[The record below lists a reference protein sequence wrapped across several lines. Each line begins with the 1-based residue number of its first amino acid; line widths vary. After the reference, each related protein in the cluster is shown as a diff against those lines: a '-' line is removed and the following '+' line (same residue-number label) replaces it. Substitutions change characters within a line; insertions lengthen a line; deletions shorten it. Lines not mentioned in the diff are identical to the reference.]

1 MSKDKNTRL
10 ISALHKVAEMVGTRK
25 EVNGNDIGLGMQL
38 QYNRCMEEVRIV
50 TDGLFRV
57 VVMGTFTSGKSTLIN
72 ALLGSRILPESALPS
87 TAILTFIQF
96 GYDTDDVEIHYRDI
110 VNEDGNVTK
119 GAVEHI
125 SKEKFMQ
132 TYHYD
137 IADTEKLSQMG
148 GIPRFKKVAYSIVR
162 CSLPLVQDGVSIV
175 DTPGL
180 EDKDVATELA
190 LDIAAKAQAI
200 IYVCGERGFAE
211 ADREYFEENFKG
223 NSGNV
228 FFILNKMDNITSDLQ
243 RKQAIGRVRY
253 DVKGCFV
260 KADGSVDEALMSK
273 RVFGL
278 SSLLALDTRRGMTFD
293 EDLQKDVPL
302 SEEKQ
307 TMKLQRSQ
315 FLPFEEALQEF
326 LTTDERC
333 IAQYGKVFRTLL
345 STYNEAVEK
354 VREDL
359 AVYEHEDNLTNE
371 QKADCQ
377 RIINEIETGLSATE
391 AAFDNCTLKLQNTL
405 ALLIRNAIDSV
416 DSTWEMDLAT
426 LHEKIRFGMKDYLS
440 LAVSNIN
447 VFKSKDERTEDM
459 KRLLQPFSQIIAE
472 HISDK
477 IDRFME
483 ANKTVLQNAI
493 MEAEQNVNTNLAN
506 VSNLFSQLGDTLT
519 EMPEMGKQEDQDW
532 LQAVISYCVG
542 DASAIVKN
550 CAGGHTAWL
559 EFIRKAMFNGVWQWM
574 VIQIVTGGWGV
585 IICGLIEWLQI
596 KNGKNEMVDRMLTDS
611 KNAALKEI
619 HAKLDERLRN
629 MNTSIAIKMNEVK
642 NAKCG
647 ESRQRLNDE
656 KGRLEEI
663 ERNMNDNQF
672 NAEQERKRTTSIL
685 ASMASEIKSCYLD
698 VFGIPYAEELQQYK
712 IEHLWK
718 EKRYLRNNGTAY
730 KK

>member
-38 QYNRCMEEVRIV
+38 QYNRCMEEARIV

-119 GAVEHI
+119 GTVEHI
-125 SKEKFMQ
+125 SKENFIQ

-137 IADTEKLSQMG
+137 IADTEKLSQTG
-148 GIPRFKKVAYSIVR
+148 SIPRFKKVAYSIVR
-162 CSLPLVQDGVSIV
+162 CSLPLVQYGVSIV

-223 NSGNV
+223 NPGNV
-228 FFILNKMDNITSDLQ
+228 FFILNKLDNITSDIQ
-243 RKQAIGRVRY
+243 RKQALDRVRY

-278 SSLLALDTRRGMTFD
+278 SSLLALDARRGMTFD

-345 STYNEAVEK
+345 CTYNDAVEK

-416 DSTWEMDLAT
+416 DSTWEVDLAT

-559 EFIRKAMFNGVWQWM
+559 EFIRKAVFNGVWQWM

-619 HAKLDERLRN
+619 HAKLDKRLRN

-698 VFGIPYAEELQQYK
+698 VFGIPYAEELAT
-712 IEHLWK
+712 I
-718 EKRYLRNNGTAY
+718 
-730 KK
+730 

>member
-10 ISALHKVAEMVGTRK
+10 ISALHKVAEMVGARK
-25 EVNGNDIGLGMQL
+25 GVNGNNIGLGMQL
-38 QYNRCMEEVRIV
+38 QYNRCMEEARMV

-96 GYDTDDVEIHYRDI
+96 GCDTDDVEIHYRDI

-260 KADGSVDEALMSK
+260 KADGSVDEALMSI

-278 SSLLALDTRRGMTFD
+278 SSLLALDARRGMTFD

-345 STYNEAVEK
+345 CTYNDAVEK

-377 RIINEIETGLSATE
+377 RIINEIETGLPATE

-559 EFIRKAMFNGVWQWM
+559 EFIRKAVFNGVWQWM

-698 VFGIPYAEELQQYK
+698 VFGIPYAEELAT
-712 IEHLWK
+712 I
-718 EKRYLRNNGTAY
+718 
-730 KK
+730 

>member
-10 ISALHKVAEMVGTRK
+10 ISALHKVAEMVGARK
-25 EVNGNDIGLGMQL
+25 EVNGNNIGLGMQL
-38 QYNRCMEEVRIV
+38 QYNRCMEEARMV

-57 VVMGTFTSGKSTLIN
+57 VVMGTFTSGKSSLIN

-96 GYDTDDVEIHYRDI
+96 GCDTEDVEIHYRDI

-119 GAVEHI
+119 GAMEHI

-190 LDIAAKAQAI
+190 LDIAAKAQTI

-211 ADREYFEENFKG
+211 TDREYFEENFKG

-228 FFILNKMDNITSDLQ
+228 FFILNKMDNITSDIQ

-260 KADGSVDEALMSK
+260 KADGFVDEALMSK

-278 SSLLALDTRRGMTFD
+278 SSLLALDARRGMTFD

-333 IAQYGKVFRTLL
+333 LAQYGKVFRTLL
-345 STYNEAVEK
+345 CTYNDAVEK
-354 VREDL
+354 VRDDL

-371 QKADCQ
+371 QKAECQ

-440 LAVSNIN
+440 LAASNIN

-472 HISDK
+472 HISYK

-493 MEAEQNVNTNLAN
+493 SEAERNVNTNLAN

-559 EFIRKAMFNGVWQWM
+559 EFIRKAVFNGVWQWM

-596 KNGKNEMVDRMLTDS
+596 KNGKNEMVDRMFTDS

-656 KGRLEEI
+656 KSRLEEI

-698 VFGIPYAEELQQYK
+698 VFGIPYAEELAT
-712 IEHLWK
+712 I
-718 EKRYLRNNGTAY
+718 
-730 KK
+730 

>member
-10 ISALHKVAEMVGTRK
+10 ISALHKVAEMVGARK
-25 EVNGNDIGLGMQL
+25 EVNGNNIGLGMQL
-38 QYNRCMEEVRIV
+38 QYNRCMEEARMV

-72 ALLGSRILPESALPS
+72 ALLGSRILPELALPS

-96 GYDTDDVEIHYRDI
+96 GCDIDDVEIHYRDI

-278 SSLLALDTRRGMTFD
+278 SSLLALDARRGMTFD

-333 IAQYGKVFRTLL
+333 LAQYGKVFRTLL
-345 STYNEAVEK
+345 CTYNDAVEK

-559 EFIRKAMFNGVWQWM
+559 EFIRKAVFNGVWQWM

-619 HAKLDERLRN
+619 HTKLDERLHE
-629 MNTSIAIKMNEVK
+629 MNANIAIKVNEVK
-642 NAKCG
+642 SAKCG
-647 ESRQRLNDE
+647 ESRQRLTDE
-656 KGRLEEI
+656 RLRLVEI
-663 ERNMNDNQF
+663 ERNINDNHF
-672 NAEQERKRTTSIL
+672 NADYERQRTTGIL
-685 ASMASEIKSCYLD
+685 TTMTSEIKCCYLD
-698 VFGIPYAEELQQYK
+698 VFGIPYAEELAT
-712 IEHLWK
+712 L
-718 EKRYLRNNGTAY
+718 
-730 KK
+730 

>member
-10 ISALHKVAEMVGTRK
+10 ISALHKVAEMVGARK
-25 EVNGNDIGLGMQL
+25 EVNGNNIGLGMQL
-38 QYNRCMEEVRIV
+38 QYNRCMEEARMV

-57 VVMGTFTSGKSTLIN
+57 VVMGTFTSGKSSLIN

-96 GYDTDDVEIHYRDI
+96 GCDTEDVEIHYRDI

-119 GAVEHI
+119 GAMEHI

-190 LDIAAKAQAI
+190 LDIAAKAQTI

-211 ADREYFEENFKG
+211 TDREYFEENFKG

-228 FFILNKMDNITSDLQ
+228 FFILNKMDNITSDIQ
-243 RKQAIGRVRY
+243 RKQAIDRVRY

-278 SSLLALDTRRGMTFD
+278 SSLLALDARRGMTFD

-333 IAQYGKVFRTLL
+333 LAQYGKVFRTLL
-345 STYNEAVEK
+345 CTYNDAVEK
-354 VREDL
+354 VRDDL

-371 QKADCQ
+371 QKAECQ

-405 ALLIRNAIDSV
+405 GLLIRNAIDSV

-440 LAVSNIN
+440 LAASNIN

-472 HISDK
+472 HISYK

-493 MEAEQNVNTNLAN
+493 SEAERNVNTNLAN

-559 EFIRKAMFNGVWQWM
+559 EFIRKAVFNGVWQWM

-596 KNGKNEMVDRMLTDS
+596 KNGKNEMVDRMFTDS

-656 KGRLEEI
+656 KSRLEEI

-698 VFGIPYAEELQQYK
+698 VFGIPYAEELAT
-712 IEHLWK
+712 I
-718 EKRYLRNNGTAY
+718 
-730 KK
+730 

>member
-10 ISALHKVAEMVGTRK
+10 ISVLHKVAEMVGIRK

-38 QYNRCMEEVRIV
+38 QYNRCMEEARIV

-119 GAVEHI
+119 GTVEHI
-125 SKEKFMQ
+125 SKENFIQ

-137 IADTEKLSQMG
+137 IADNEKLSQTG
-148 GIPRFKKVAYSIVR
+148 SIPRFKKVAYSIVR

-223 NSGNV
+223 NPGNV
-228 FFILNKMDNITSDLQ
+228 FFILNKMDNITSDIQ
-243 RKQAIGRVRY
+243 RKQALDRVRY

-278 SSLLALDTRRGMTFD
+278 SSLLAQDARRGMTFD

-345 STYNEAVEK
+345 CTYNDAVEK

-559 EFIRKAMFNGVWQWM
+559 EFIRKAVFNGVWQWM

-647 ESRQRLNDE
+647 ENRQRLNDE
-656 KGRLEEI
+656 KGRMEEI

-672 NAEQERKRTTSIL
+672 NAERERKRTTSIL

-698 VFGIPYAEELQQYK
+698 VFGIPYAEELAT
-712 IEHLWK
+712 I
-718 EKRYLRNNGTAY
+718 
-730 KK
+730 

>member
-10 ISALHKVAEMVGTRK
+10 ISALHKVAEMVGARK
-25 EVNGNDIGLGMQL
+25 EVNGNNIGLGMQL
-38 QYNRCMEEVRIV
+38 QYNRCMEEARMV

-57 VVMGTFTSGKSTLIN
+57 VVMGTFTSGKSSLIN

-96 GYDTDDVEIHYRDI
+96 GCDTEDVEIHYRDI

-119 GAVEHI
+119 GAMKHI

-190 LDIAAKAQAI
+190 LDIAAKAQTI

-211 ADREYFEENFKG
+211 TDREYFEENFKG

-228 FFILNKMDNITSDLQ
+228 FFILNKMDNITSDIQ
-243 RKQAIGRVRY
+243 RKQAIDRVRY

-278 SSLLALDTRRGMTFD
+278 SSLLALDARRGMTFD

-333 IAQYGKVFRTLL
+333 LAQYGKVFRTLL
-345 STYNEAVEK
+345 CTYNDAVEK
-354 VREDL
+354 VRDDL

-371 QKADCQ
+371 QKAECQ

-440 LAVSNIN
+440 LAASNIN

-472 HISDK
+472 HISYK

-493 MEAEQNVNTNLAN
+493 SEAERNVNTNLAN

-559 EFIRKAMFNGVWQWM
+559 EFIRKAVFNGVWQWM

-596 KNGKNEMVDRMLTDS
+596 KNGKNEMVDRMFTDS

-656 KGRLEEI
+656 KSRLEEI

-698 VFGIPYAEELQQYK
+698 VFGIPYAEELAT
-712 IEHLWK
+712 I
-718 EKRYLRNNGTAY
+718 
-730 KK
+730 

>member
-38 QYNRCMEEVRIV
+38 QYNRCMEEARIV

-125 SKEKFMQ
+125 SKENFMQ

-137 IADTEKLSQMG
+137 IADTEKLSQTG
-148 GIPRFKKVAYSIVR
+148 SIPRFKKVAYSIVR
-162 CSLPLVQDGVSIV
+162 CSLPLVQYGVSIV

-223 NSGNV
+223 NPGNV
-228 FFILNKMDNITSDLQ
+228 FFILNKLDNITSDIQ
-243 RKQAIGRVRY
+243 RKQALDRVRY

-278 SSLLALDTRRGMTFD
+278 SSLLALDARRGMTFD

-333 IAQYGKVFRTLL
+333 LAQYGKVFRTLL
-345 STYNEAVEK
+345 YTYNDAVEK

-559 EFIRKAMFNGVWQWM
+559 EFIRKAVFNGVWQWM

-698 VFGIPYAEELQQYK
+698 VFGIPYAEELAT
-712 IEHLWK
+712 I
-718 EKRYLRNNGTAY
+718 
-730 KK
+730 

>member
-10 ISALHKVAEMVGTRK
+10 ISVLHKVAEMVGIRK

-38 QYNRCMEEVRIV
+38 QYNRCMEEARIV

-119 GAVEHI
+119 GTVEHI
-125 SKEKFMQ
+125 SKENFIQ

-137 IADTEKLSQMG
+137 IADNEKLSQTG
-148 GIPRFKKVAYSIVR
+148 SIPRFKKVAYSIVR

-223 NSGNV
+223 NPGNV
-228 FFILNKMDNITSDLQ
+228 FFILNKMDNITSDIQ
-243 RKQAIGRVRY
+243 RKQALDRVRY

-278 SSLLALDTRRGMTFD
+278 SSLLALDARRGMTFD

-345 STYNEAVEK
+345 CTYNDAVEK

-447 VFKSKDERTEDM
+447 VFKSKDERTKDM

-483 ANKTVLQNAI
+483 ANKTVLQNVI

-506 VSNLFSQLGDTLT
+506 VSNLLSQLGDTLT

-559 EFIRKAMFNGVWQWM
+559 EFIRKAVFNGVWQWM

-647 ESRQRLNDE
+647 ENRQRLNDE
-656 KGRLEEI
+656 KGRMEEI

-672 NAEQERKRTTSIL
+672 NAERERKRTTSIL

-698 VFGIPYAEELQQYK
+698 VFGIPYAEELAT
-712 IEHLWK
+712 I
-718 EKRYLRNNGTAY
+718 
-730 KK
+730 

>member
-10 ISALHKVAEMVGTRK
+10 ISVLHKVAEMVGIRK

-38 QYNRCMEEVRIV
+38 QYNRCMEEARIV

-119 GAVEHI
+119 GTVEHI
-125 SKEKFMQ
+125 SKENFIQ

-137 IADTEKLSQMG
+137 IADNEKLSQTG
-148 GIPRFKKVAYSIVR
+148 SIPRFKKVAYSIVR

-223 NSGNV
+223 NPGNV
-228 FFILNKMDNITSDLQ
+228 FFILNKMDNITSDIQ
-243 RKQAIGRVRY
+243 RKQALDRVRY

-278 SSLLALDTRRGMTFD
+278 SSLLALDARRGMTFD

-315 FLPFEEALQEF
+315 FLPFEEALLEF

-345 STYNEAVEK
+345 CTYNDAVEK

-559 EFIRKAMFNGVWQWM
+559 EFIRKAVFNGVWQWM

-647 ESRQRLNDE
+647 ENRQRLNDE
-656 KGRLEEI
+656 KGRMEEI

-672 NAEQERKRTTSIL
+672 NAERERKRTTSIL

-698 VFGIPYAEELQQYK
+698 VFGIPYAEELAT
-712 IEHLWK
+712 I
-718 EKRYLRNNGTAY
+718 
-730 KK
+730 

>member
-38 QYNRCMEEVRIV
+38 QYNRCMEEARIV

-125 SKEKFMQ
+125 SKENFMQ

-137 IADTEKLSQMG
+137 IADTEKLSQTG
-148 GIPRFKKVAYSIVR
+148 SIPRFKKVAYSIVR
-162 CSLPLVQDGVSIV
+162 CSLPLVQYGVSIV

-223 NSGNV
+223 NPGNV
-228 FFILNKMDNITSDLQ
+228 FFILNKLDNITSDIQ
-243 RKQAIGRVRY
+243 RKQALDRVRY

-278 SSLLALDTRRGMTFD
+278 SSLLALDARRGMTFD

-333 IAQYGKVFRTLL
+333 LAQYGKVFRTLL
-345 STYNEAVEK
+345 CTYNDAVEK

-416 DSTWEMDLAT
+416 DSTWEMDLTT

-559 EFIRKAMFNGVWQWM
+559 EFIRKAVFNGVWQWM

-698 VFGIPYAEELQQYK
+698 VFGIPYAEELAT
-712 IEHLWK
+712 I
-718 EKRYLRNNGTAY
+718 
-730 KK
+730 

>member
-38 QYNRCMEEVRIV
+38 QYNRCMEEARIV

-125 SKEKFMQ
+125 SKENFMQ

-137 IADTEKLSQMG
+137 IADTEKLSQTG
-148 GIPRFKKVAYSIVR
+148 SIPRFKKVAYSIVR
-162 CSLPLVQDGVSIV
+162 CSLPLVQYGVSIV

-200 IYVCGERGFAE
+200 IYVCGERGLAE

-278 SSLLALDTRRGMTFD
+278 SSLLALDARRGMTFD

-333 IAQYGKVFRTLL
+333 LAQYGKVFRTLL
-345 STYNEAVEK
+345 CTYNDAVEK

-559 EFIRKAMFNGVWQWM
+559 VFIRKAVFNGVWQWM

-698 VFGIPYAEELQQYK
+698 VFGIPYAEELAT
-712 IEHLWK
+712 I
-718 EKRYLRNNGTAY
+718 
-730 KK
+730 

>member
-1 MSKDKNTRL
+1 
-10 ISALHKVAEMVGTRK
+10 
-25 EVNGNDIGLGMQL
+25 
-38 QYNRCMEEVRIV
+38 
-50 TDGLFRV
+50 
-57 VVMGTFTSGKSTLIN
+57 
-72 ALLGSRILPESALPS
+72 
-87 TAILTFIQF
+87 
-96 GYDTDDVEIHYRDI
+96 
-110 VNEDGNVTK
+110 
-119 GAVEHI
+119 
-125 SKEKFMQ
+125 
-132 TYHYD
+132 
-137 IADTEKLSQMG
+137 
-148 GIPRFKKVAYSIVR
+148 
-162 CSLPLVQDGVSIV
+162 
-175 DTPGL
+175 
-180 EDKDVATELA
+180 
-190 LDIAAKAQAI
+190 
-200 IYVCGERGFAE
+200 
-211 ADREYFEENFKG
+211 
-223 NSGNV
+223 
-228 FFILNKMDNITSDLQ
+228 
-243 RKQAIGRVRY
+243 
-253 DVKGCFV
+253 
-260 KADGSVDEALMSK
+260 MSK

-278 SSLLALDTRRGMTFD
+278 SSLLALDARRGMTFD

-345 STYNEAVEK
+345 CTYNDAVEK

-377 RIINEIETGLSATE
+377 RIINEIETGLPATE

-559 EFIRKAMFNGVWQWM
+559 EFIRKAVFNGVWQWM

-698 VFGIPYAEELQQYK
+698 VFGIPYAEELAT
-712 IEHLWK
+712 I
-718 EKRYLRNNGTAY
+718 
-730 KK
+730 

>member
-38 QYNRCMEEVRIV
+38 QYNRCMEEARIV

-125 SKEKFMQ
+125 SKENFMQ

-137 IADTEKLSQMG
+137 IADTEKLSQTG
-148 GIPRFKKVAYSIVR
+148 SIPRFKKVAYSIVR
-162 CSLPLVQDGVSIV
+162 CSLPLVQYGVSIV

-223 NSGNV
+223 NPGNV
-228 FFILNKMDNITSDLQ
+228 FFILNKLDNITSDIQ
-243 RKQAIGRVRY
+243 RKQALDRVRY

-278 SSLLALDTRRGMTFD
+278 SSLLALDARRGMTFD

-345 STYNEAVEK
+345 STYNEAVDK
-354 VREDL
+354 VRENL
-359 AVYEHEDNLTNE
+359 AVYEHEDKLTNE
-371 QKADCQ
+371 QKAECQ
-377 RIINEIETGLSATE
+377 SIINEIETGLSATE

-416 DSTWEMDLAT
+416 DSTWEVDLAT

-559 EFIRKAMFNGVWQWM
+559 EFIRKAVFNGVWQWM

-698 VFGIPYAEELQQYK
+698 VFGIPYAEELAT
-712 IEHLWK
+712 I
-718 EKRYLRNNGTAY
+718 
-730 KK
+730 

>member
-38 QYNRCMEEVRIV
+38 QYNRCMEEARIV

-125 SKEKFMQ
+125 SKENFIQ

-137 IADTEKLSQMG
+137 IADTEKLSQTG
-148 GIPRFKKVAYSIVR
+148 SIPRFKKVAYSIVR

-228 FFILNKMDNITSDLQ
+228 FFILNKMDNITSDIQ
-243 RKQAIGRVRY
+243 RKQAIGMVRY

-278 SSLLALDTRRGMTFD
+278 SSLLALDARRGMTFD

-333 IAQYGKVFRTLL
+333 LAQYGKVFRTLL
-345 STYNEAVEK
+345 CTYNDAVEK

-559 EFIRKAMFNGVWQWM
+559 EFIRKAVFNGVWQWM

-698 VFGIPYAEELQQYK
+698 VFGIPYAEELAT
-712 IEHLWK
+712 I
-718 EKRYLRNNGTAY
+718 
-730 KK
+730 

>member
-10 ISALHKVAEMVGTRK
+10 ISALHKVAEMVGARK

-96 GYDTDDVEIHYRDI
+96 GCDTDDVEIHYRDI

-223 NSGNV
+223 NPGNV

-278 SSLLALDTRRGMTFD
+278 SSLLALDARRGMTFD

-345 STYNEAVEK
+345 CTYNDAVEK

-559 EFIRKAMFNGVWQWM
+559 EFIRKAVFNGVWQWM

-698 VFGIPYAEELQQYK
+698 VFGIPYAEELAT
-712 IEHLWK
+712 I
-718 EKRYLRNNGTAY
+718 
-730 KK
+730 

>member
-38 QYNRCMEEVRIV
+38 QYNRCMEEARIV

-125 SKEKFMQ
+125 SKENFMQ

-137 IADTEKLSQMG
+137 IADTEKLSQTG
-148 GIPRFKKVAYSIVR
+148 SIPRFKKVAYSIVR
-162 CSLPLVQDGVSIV
+162 YSLPLVQYGVSIV

-211 ADREYFEENFKG
+211 ADREFFEENFKG

-278 SSLLALDTRRGMTFD
+278 SSLLALDARRGMTFD

-333 IAQYGKVFRTLL
+333 LAQYGKVFRTLL
-345 STYNEAVEK
+345 CTYNDAVEK

-391 AAFDNCTLKLQNTL
+391 TAFDNCTLKLQNTL

-416 DSTWEMDLAT
+416 DSTWEVDLAT

-559 EFIRKAMFNGVWQWM
+559 VFIRKAVFNGVWQWM

-698 VFGIPYAEELQQYK
+698 VFGIPYAEELAT
-712 IEHLWK
+712 I
-718 EKRYLRNNGTAY
+718 
-730 KK
+730 

>member
-10 ISALHKVAEMVGTRK
+10 ISALHKVAEMVGARK

-38 QYNRCMEEVRIV
+38 QYNRCMEEARVV

-96 GYDTDDVEIHYRDI
+96 GCDTDDVEIHYRDI

-162 CSLPLVQDGVSIV
+162 CSLTLVQDGVSIV

-278 SSLLALDTRRGMTFD
+278 SSLLALDARRGMTFD

-315 FLPFEEALQEF
+315 FLPFEEALHEF

-333 IAQYGKVFRTLL
+333 LAQYGKVFRTLL
-345 STYNEAVEK
+345 CTYNDAVEK

-559 EFIRKAMFNGVWQWM
+559 EFIRKAVFNGVWQWM

-647 ESRQRLNDE
+647 ENRQRLNDE

-672 NAEQERKRTTSIL
+672 NAERERKRTTSIL

-698 VFGIPYAEELQQYK
+698 VFGIPYAEELAT
-712 IEHLWK
+712 I
-718 EKRYLRNNGTAY
+718 
-730 KK
+730 

>member
-1 MSKDKNTRL
+1 
-10 ISALHKVAEMVGTRK
+10 
-25 EVNGNDIGLGMQL
+25 
-38 QYNRCMEEVRIV
+38 
-50 TDGLFRV
+50 
-57 VVMGTFTSGKSTLIN
+57 
-72 ALLGSRILPESALPS
+72 
-87 TAILTFIQF
+87 
-96 GYDTDDVEIHYRDI
+96 
-110 VNEDGNVTK
+110 
-119 GAVEHI
+119 
-125 SKEKFMQ
+125 MQ

-278 SSLLALDTRRGMTFD
+278 SSLLALDARRGMTFD

-345 STYNEAVEK
+345 CTYNDAVEK

-377 RIINEIETGLSATE
+377 RIINEIETGLPATE

-559 EFIRKAMFNGVWQWM
+559 EFIRKAVFNGVWQWM

-698 VFGIPYAEELQQYK
+698 VFGIPYAEELAT
-712 IEHLWK
+712 I
-718 EKRYLRNNGTAY
+718 
-730 KK
+730 

>member
-38 QYNRCMEEVRIV
+38 QYNRCMEEARIV

-125 SKEKFMQ
+125 SKENFMQ

-137 IADTEKLSQMG
+137 ITDTEKLSQTG
-148 GIPRFKKVAYSIVR
+148 SIPRFKKVAYSIVR
-162 CSLPLVQDGVSIV
+162 CSLPLVQYGVSIV

-278 SSLLALDTRRGMTFD
+278 SSLLALDARRGMTFD

-333 IAQYGKVFRTLL
+333 LAQYGKVFRTLL
-345 STYNEAVEK
+345 CTYNDAVEK

-559 EFIRKAMFNGVWQWM
+559 EFIRKAVFNGVWQWM

-698 VFGIPYAEELQQYK
+698 VFGIPYAEELAT
-712 IEHLWK
+712 I
-718 EKRYLRNNGTAY
+718 
-730 KK
+730 

>member
-10 ISALHKVAEMVGTRK
+10 ISALHKVAEMVGARK
-25 EVNGNDIGLGMQL
+25 EVNGNNIGLGMQL
-38 QYNRCMEEVRIV
+38 QYNRCMEEARMV

-96 GYDTDDVEIHYRDI
+96 GCDTDDVEIHYRDI

-278 SSLLALDTRRGMTFD
+278 SSLLALDARRGMTFD

-345 STYNEAVEK
+345 CTYNDAVEK

-377 RIINEIETGLSATE
+377 RIINEIETGLPATE

-532 LQAVISYCVG
+532 LQAVISCCVG

-559 EFIRKAMFNGVWQWM
+559 EFIRKAVFNGVWQWM

-596 KNGKNEMVDRMLTDS
+596 KNGKNEMVDRVLTDS

-698 VFGIPYAEELQQYK
+698 VFGIPYAEELAT
-712 IEHLWK
+712 I
-718 EKRYLRNNGTAY
+718 
-730 KK
+730 

>member
-10 ISALHKVAEMVGTRK
+10 ISALHKVAEMVGARK
-25 EVNGNDIGLGMQL
+25 EVNGNNIGLGMQL
-38 QYNRCMEEVRIV
+38 QYNRCMEEARMV

-96 GYDTDDVEIHYRDI
+96 GCDTDDVEIHYRDI

-148 GIPRFKKVAYSIVR
+148 GIPHFKKVAYSIVR

-260 KADGSVDEALMSK
+260 KADGSVDAALMSK

-278 SSLLALDTRRGMTFD
+278 SSLLALDARRGMTFD

-345 STYNEAVEK
+345 CTYNDAVEK

-377 RIINEIETGLSATE
+377 RIINEIETGLPATE

-559 EFIRKAMFNGVWQWM
+559 EFIRKAVFNGVWQWM

-672 NAEQERKRTTSIL
+672 NAEQERKRTTSTL

-698 VFGIPYAEELQQYK
+698 VFGIPYAEELAT
-712 IEHLWK
+712 I
-718 EKRYLRNNGTAY
+718 
-730 KK
+730 

>member
-38 QYNRCMEEVRIV
+38 QYNRCMEEARIV

-96 GYDTDDVEIHYRDI
+96 GCDTEDVEIHYRDI

-119 GAVEHI
+119 GAMEHI

-190 LDIAAKAQAI
+190 LDIAAKAQTI

-211 ADREYFEENFKG
+211 TDREYFEENFKG

-228 FFILNKMDNITSDLQ
+228 FFILNKMDNITSDIQ

-278 SSLLALDTRRGMTFD
+278 SSLLALDARRGMTFD

-333 IAQYGKVFRTLL
+333 LAQYGKVFRTLL
-345 STYNEAVEK
+345 CTYNDAVEK
-354 VREDL
+354 VRDDL

-391 AAFDNCTLKLQNTL
+391 VAFDNCTLKLQNTL

-493 MEAEQNVNTNLAN
+493 MEAERNVNTNLAN

-559 EFIRKAMFNGVWQWM
+559 EFIRKAVFNGVWQWM

-596 KNGKNEMVDRMLTDS
+596 KNGKNEMVDRMFTDS

-656 KGRLEEI
+656 KSRLEEI

-698 VFGIPYAEELQQYK
+698 VFGIPYAEELAT
-712 IEHLWK
+712 I
-718 EKRYLRNNGTAY
+718 
-730 KK
+730 

>member
-10 ISALHKVAEMVGTRK
+10 ISALHKVAEMVGARK
-25 EVNGNDIGLGMQL
+25 EVNGNNIGLGMQL
-38 QYNRCMEEVRIV
+38 QYNRCMEEARMV

-96 GYDTDDVEIHYRDI
+96 GCDIDDVEIHYRDI

-278 SSLLALDTRRGMTFD
+278 SSLLALDARRGMTFD

-333 IAQYGKVFRTLL
+333 LAQYGKVFRTLL
-345 STYNEAVEK
+345 CTYNDAVEK

-559 EFIRKAMFNGVWQWM
+559 EFIRKAVFNGVWQWM

-596 KNGKNEMVDRMLTDS
+596 KNGKNEMVDRMFTDS

-672 NAEQERKRTTSIL
+672 NAEQERKRTTRIL

-698 VFGIPYAEELQQYK
+698 VFGIPYAEELAT
-712 IEHLWK
+712 I
-718 EKRYLRNNGTAY
+718 
-730 KK
+730 

>member
-10 ISALHKVAEMVGTRK
+10 ISALHKVAEMVGARK
-25 EVNGNDIGLGMQL
+25 EVNGNNIGLGMQL
-38 QYNRCMEEVRIV
+38 QYNRCMEEARMV

-96 GYDTDDVEIHYRDI
+96 GCDIDDVEIHYRDI

-278 SSLLALDTRRGMTFD
+278 SSLLALDARRGMTFD

-333 IAQYGKVFRTLL
+333 LAQYGKVFRTLL
-345 STYNEAVEK
+345 CTYNDAVEK

-559 EFIRKAMFNGVWQWM
+559 EFIRKAVFNGVWQWM

-619 HAKLDERLRN
+619 HTKLDERLHE
-629 MNTSIAIKMNEVK
+629 MNANIAIKVNEVK
-642 NAKCG
+642 SAKCG
-647 ESRQRLNDE
+647 ESRQRLTDE
-656 KGRLEEI
+656 RLRLAEI
-663 ERNMNDNQF
+663 ERNINDNHF
-672 NAEQERKRTTSIL
+672 NADHERQRTTGIL
-685 ASMASEIKSCYLD
+685 TTMASEIKCCYLD
-698 VFGIPYAEELQQYK
+698 VFGIPYAEELAT
-712 IEHLWK
+712 L
-718 EKRYLRNNGTAY
+718 
-730 KK
+730 

>member
-38 QYNRCMEEVRIV
+38 QYNRCMEEARIV

-125 SKEKFMQ
+125 SKENFMQ

-137 IADTEKLSQMG
+137 IADTEKLSQTG
-148 GIPRFKKVAYSIVR
+148 SIPRFKKVAYSIVR
-162 CSLPLVQDGVSIV
+162 CSLPLVQYGVSIV

-223 NSGNV
+223 NPGNV
-228 FFILNKMDNITSDLQ
+228 FFILNKLDNITSDIQ
-243 RKQAIGRVRY
+243 RKQALDRVRY

-278 SSLLALDTRRGMTFD
+278 SSLLALDARRGMTFD

-333 IAQYGKVFRTLL
+333 LAQYGKVFRTLL
-345 STYNEAVEK
+345 CTYNDAVEK

-559 EFIRKAMFNGVWQWM
+559 EFIRKAVFNGVWQWM

-585 IICGLIEWLQI
+585 IICGLLEWLQI

-698 VFGIPYAEELQQYK
+698 VFGIPYAEELAT
-712 IEHLWK
+712 I
-718 EKRYLRNNGTAY
+718 
-730 KK
+730 

>member
-119 GAVEHI
+119 SAVEHI

-472 HISDK
+472 DISDK

-559 EFIRKAMFNGVWQWM
+559 EFIRKAVFNGVWQWM

-698 VFGIPYAEELQQYK
+698 VFGIPYAEELAT
-712 IEHLWK
+712 I
-718 EKRYLRNNGTAY
+718 
-730 KK
+730 

>member
-38 QYNRCMEEVRIV
+38 QYNRCMEEARIV

-125 SKEKFMQ
+125 SKENFMQ

-137 IADTEKLSQMG
+137 IADTEKLSQTG
-148 GIPRFKKVAYSIVR
+148 SIPRFKKVAYSIVR
-162 CSLPLVQDGVSIV
+162 CSLPLVQYGVSIV

-223 NSGNV
+223 NPGNV
-228 FFILNKMDNITSDLQ
+228 FFILNKLDNITSDIQ
-243 RKQAIGRVRY
+243 RKQALDRVRY

-278 SSLLALDTRRGMTFD
+278 SSLLALDARRGMTFD

-333 IAQYGKVFRTLL
+333 LAQYGKVFRTLL
-345 STYNEAVEK
+345 CTYNDAVEK
-354 VREDL
+354 VREDW

-493 MEAEQNVNTNLAN
+493 MEAGQNVNTNLAN

-559 EFIRKAMFNGVWQWM
+559 EFIRKAVFNGVWQWM

-698 VFGIPYAEELQQYK
+698 VFGIPYAEELAT
-712 IEHLWK
+712 I
-718 EKRYLRNNGTAY
+718 
-730 KK
+730 

>member
-38 QYNRCMEEVRIV
+38 QYNRCMEEARIV

-125 SKEKFMQ
+125 SKENFMQ

-137 IADTEKLSQMG
+137 IADTEKLSQTG
-148 GIPRFKKVAYSIVR
+148 SIPRFKKVAYSIVR
-162 CSLPLVQDGVSIV
+162 CSLPLVQYGVSIV

-223 NSGNV
+223 NPGNV
-228 FFILNKMDNITSDLQ
+228 FFILNKLDNITSDIQ
-243 RKQAIGRVRY
+243 RKQALDRVRY

-278 SSLLALDTRRGMTFD
+278 SSLLALDARRGMTFD

-333 IAQYGKVFRTLL
+333 LAQYGKVFRTLL
-345 STYNEAVEK
+345 CTYNDAVEK

-559 EFIRKAMFNGVWQWM
+559 EFIRKAVFNGVWQWM

-698 VFGIPYAEELQQYK
+698 VFGFPYAEELAT
-712 IEHLWK
+712 I
-718 EKRYLRNNGTAY
+718 
-730 KK
+730 

>member
-38 QYNRCMEEVRIV
+38 QYNRCMEEARIV

-125 SKEKFMQ
+125 SKENFMQ

-137 IADTEKLSQMG
+137 IADTEKLSQTG
-148 GIPRFKKVAYSIVR
+148 SIPRFKKVAYSIVR
-162 CSLPLVQDGVSIV
+162 CSLPLVQYGVSIV

-278 SSLLALDTRRGMTFD
+278 SSLLALDARRGMTFD

-333 IAQYGKVFRTLL
+333 LAQYGKVFRTLL
-345 STYNEAVEK
+345 CTYNDAVEK

-416 DSTWEMDLAT
+416 DGTWEMDLAT

-559 EFIRKAMFNGVWQWM
+559 EFIRKAVFNGVWQWM

-596 KNGKNEMVDRMLTDS
+596 KNGKNEMVDRMFTDS

-672 NAEQERKRTTSIL
+672 NAEQERKRTTRIL

-698 VFGIPYAEELQQYK
+698 VFGIPYAEELAT
-712 IEHLWK
+712 I
-718 EKRYLRNNGTAY
+718 
-730 KK
+730 

>member
-38 QYNRCMEEVRIV
+38 QYNRCMEEARIV

-125 SKEKFMQ
+125 SKENFMQ

-137 IADTEKLSQMG
+137 IADTEKLSQTG
-148 GIPRFKKVAYSIVR
+148 SIPRFKKVAYSIVR
-162 CSLPLVQDGVSIV
+162 CSLPLVQYGVSIV

-223 NSGNV
+223 NPGNV
-228 FFILNKMDNITSDLQ
+228 FFILNKLDNITSDIQ
-243 RKQAIGRVRY
+243 RKQALDRVRY

-278 SSLLALDTRRGMTFD
+278 SSLLALDARRGMTFD

-345 STYNEAVEK
+345 STYNEAVDK
-354 VREDL
+354 VRENL
-359 AVYEHEDNLTNE
+359 AVYEHEDKLTNE
-371 QKADCQ
+371 QKAECQ
-377 RIINEIETGLSATE
+377 SIINEIETGLSATE

-416 DSTWEMDLAT
+416 DSTWEVDLAT

-542 DASAIVKN
+542 DASTIVKN

-559 EFIRKAMFNGVWQWM
+559 EFIRKAVFNGVWQWM

-698 VFGIPYAEELQQYK
+698 VFGIPYAEELAT
-712 IEHLWK
+712 I
-718 EKRYLRNNGTAY
+718 
-730 KK
+730 

>member
-10 ISALHKVAEMVGTRK
+10 ISALHKVAEMVGARK
-25 EVNGNDIGLGMQL
+25 EVNGNNIGLGMQL
-38 QYNRCMEEVRIV
+38 QYNRCMEEARMV

-96 GYDTDDVEIHYRDI
+96 GCDTDDVEIHYRDI

-228 FFILNKMDNITSDLQ
+228 FFILNKMDNITSDIQ

-278 SSLLALDTRRGMTFD
+278 SSLLALDARRGMTFD

-333 IAQYGKVFRTLL
+333 LAQYGKVFRTLL
-345 STYNEAVEK
+345 CTYNDAVEN

-416 DSTWEMDLAT
+416 DSTWEVDLAT

-506 VSNLFSQLGDTLT
+506 VSNLFSLLGDTLT
-519 EMPEMGKQEDQDW
+519 EMPEMGKQENQDW

-559 EFIRKAMFNGVWQWM
+559 EFIRKAVFNGVWQWM

-685 ASMASEIKSCYLD
+685 TSMASEIKSCYLD
-698 VFGIPYAEELQQYK
+698 VFGISYAEELAT
-712 IEHLWK
+712 I
-718 EKRYLRNNGTAY
+718 
-730 KK
+730 

>member
-10 ISALHKVAEMVGTRK
+10 ISALHKVAEMVGARK
-25 EVNGNDIGLGMQL
+25 EVNGNNIGLGMQL
-38 QYNRCMEEVRIV
+38 QYNRCMEEARMV

-96 GYDTDDVEIHYRDI
+96 GCDTDDVEIHYRDI

-148 GIPRFKKVAYSIVR
+148 GIPHFKKVAYSIVR

-260 KADGSVDEALMSK
+260 KADGSVDAALMSK

-278 SSLLALDTRRGMTFD
+278 SSLLALDARRGMTFD

-345 STYNEAVEK
+345 CTYNDAVEK

-377 RIINEIETGLSATE
+377 RIINEIETGLPATE

-559 EFIRKAMFNGVWQWM
+559 EFIRKAVFNGVWQWM

-698 VFGIPYAEELQQYK
+698 VFGIPYAEELAT
-712 IEHLWK
+712 I
-718 EKRYLRNNGTAY
+718 
-730 KK
+730 